1 MKCPSCHTD
10 NPSANRFC
18 DQCGEPLEAR
28 CPQCGTVLRAGARF
42 CGACGHRLA
51 PSPSAERS
59 PSASPPAAPVS
70 PTSAR
75 PIASYTPKHLA
86 DKVLKARSAIEGER
100 RQVTVLFADIAGF
113 TSLAEARDP
122 EEVHQIVDRCFEA
135 ITAEVHRFEGTINQ
149 YTGDGVMAL
158 FGAPI
163 AHEDSARRAVHAALG
178 IQRAMRDLSR
188 KIEARQGPAIRM
200 RIGLNTGPVVV
211 GRIGDDLR
219 MDYTAVGDTTNV
231 AARLQQ
237 AARPGS
243 VLVSESTLRAV
254 GGFFETLDLGEQAVK
269 GHAPV
274 RAHEVLRP
282 RGRRSRLDAAIE
294 RGLTPLVGR
303 TRELE
308 ILRERF
314 GEARSGRGQ
323 VVFVAGEAGIGKS
336 RLLLEFR
343 RGLAE
348 TGEDATWLEGQ
359 CVSFGQAIPFLPIVD
374 QLRRNFGIEEL
385 DGEPEIIAKIE
396 HGMRRMGS
404 LDAQIPY
411 VRYLLAVDPG
421 DPKVAAIDAATRRS
435 RILEAVRALSLV
447 GAQIHPL
454 VLVFEDLHWVDA
466 SSEEYLT
473 GLMDAVASA
482 RILLV
487 LTYRIGYAPPFGS
500 RSFYTTLT
508 LHALSDDD
516 ALAMA
521 GGVLGS
527 GDFPRELR
535 EALTAKAE
543 GVPLY
548 VEEVAKTLLDV
559 GVLRRENG
567 GYRLAR
573 RLEEASIPDTIQ
585 GIIMARLDR
594 LGEDGKRTVQLASVI
609 GRQFLK
615 RLLGRI
621 AGLTHEL
628 DGLLG
633 ELKSLEI
640 VYELGLLPEP
650 AYIFKHAVIQDV
662 AYQSLLVQ
670 RRRDLHRAVGQA
682 IEELYADRLADHY
695 EELAHHFAQ
704 GETWAKAFEYLVRSG
719 DKARDTY
726 ANEVALGHYTHAID
740 VAPRVTPELPLSTV
754 LEVYQR
760 RGRLQVVM
768 ARNEEAIAGLE
779 KMLALA
785 RAAGDRRLEGEALAD
800 LAFAHAYTLVWEHQ
814 PVAARYADEAAAAAR
829 EIGDNRILTKALATR
844 GSVHCAYGELDQG
857 ARLLEESVRLGEPLG
872 APDLYLNGLFYLGH
886 LHNWRGEFRRAIEIQ
901 DRVARE
907 AQAIHDEFNEGI
919 GQWCLGLAHI
929 GRGLY
934 TEARAVLD
942 DALVTSRERKSHFNV
957 GRITNSLGWLHQ
969 ELGDFRSALELDRE
983 AAELGRRHRIGNVEV
998 SSQINIGADLVRL
1011 GEPGQALA
1019 MLEGMVGQVE
1029 KGLGSHRW
1037 RWDMRVSVAIAEAL
1051 LALGRGDQ
1059 ALAWIE
1065 RAVSTARSTGSA
1077 KYLGKCH
1084 ALRGDLAILG
1094 RRWDDAVTELSQ
1106 ALAIARR
1113 IEYPTLTWQAAHLLA
1128 RAQAAAARLEEAAW
1142 TARVAVETLD
1152 LVAAHAP
1159 EPALRRAFTE
1169 WPRVQTAREDLDR
1182 ILR

>member
-1 MKCPSCHTD
+1 
-10 NPSANRFC
+10 
-18 DQCGEPLEAR
+18 
-28 CPQCGTVLRAGARF
+28 
-42 CGACGHRLA
+42 
-51 PSPSAERS
+51 
-59 PSASPPAAPVS
+59 
-70 PTSAR
+70 
-75 PIASYTPKHLA
+75 
-86 DKVLKARSAIEGER
+86 VLKARSAIEGER

-113 TSLAEARDP
+113 TSLAEGRDP

-163 AHEDSARRAVHAALG
+163 AHEDSARRAVHSALG
-178 IQRAMRDLSR
+178 IQRAIRDLSR
-188 KIEARQGPAIRM
+188 EIEARQGPPIRM

-243 VLVSESTLRAV
+243 VLVSESTLRAI

-269 GHAPV
+269 GRAAV
-274 RAHEVLRP
+274 TAHEVLRP

-303 TRELE
+303 ARELD
-308 ILRERF
+308 ILRDRF
-314 GEARSGRGQ
+314 REARSGHGQ

-343 RGLAE
+343 RGLADA
-348 TGEDATWLEGQ
+348 GEDATWLEGQ
-359 CVSFGQAIPFLPIVD
+359 CVSFGQSIPFLPIVD

-396 HGMRRMGS
+396 HGMRRMGG
-404 LDAQIPY
+404 LEAHIPY
-411 VRYLLAVDPG
+411 VRYLLGVDPG
-421 DPKVAAIDAATRRS
+421 DPKVAAIDAAARRA
-435 RILEAVRALSLV
+435 RILEAVRALSLR
-447 GAQIHPL
+447 GAQIRPI
-454 VLVFEDLHWVDA
+454 VFVFEDLHWVDI
-466 SSEEYLT
+466 STEEYLT

-482 RILLV
+482 PILLV
-487 LTYRIGYAPPFGS
+487 LTYRIGYVPPFGS

-508 LHALSDDD
+508 LRALSEDDT
-516 ALAMA
+516 LAMA
-521 GGVLGS
+521 GGVLGTS
-527 GDFPRELR
+527 DFPQELR
-535 EALTAKAE
+535 AALMAKAE

-548 VEEVAKTLLDV
+548 VEEVTKTLLDV

-567 GYRLAR
+567 GYRLVRQLDEAR
-573 RLEEASIPDTIQ
+573 IPDTIQ

-633 ELKSLEI
+633 ELKTLEI

-650 AYIFKHAVIQDV
+650 TYIFKHAVIQDV

-670 RRRDLHRAVGQA
+670 RRRDLHRNVGQA
-682 IEELYADRLADHY
+682 IEELYSDRLADHY

-704 GETWAKAFEYLVRSG
+704 GEVWAQAFLYLVRSG

-726 ANEVALGHYTHAID
+726 ANEAAIVHYTRAIEI
-740 VAPRVTPELPLSTV
+740 APRVSPALPLVTL

-760 RGRLQVVM
+760 RGRLQVVV
-768 ARNEEAIAGLE
+768 AKNEAAIEGLE

-785 RAAGDRRLEGEALAD
+785 RAAADRRLEGEALAD
-800 LAFAHAYTLVWEHQ
+800 LAFAHGFTLLWEHQ
-814 PVAARYADEAAAAAR
+814 PLAARCADEAVAIGR
-829 EIGDNRILTKALATR
+829 EIGDDRLLAKALSTR
-844 GSVHCAYGELDQG
+844 GSVHSSYGELDQ
-857 ARLLEESVRLGEPLG
+857 AVPLIEESVRLGEPLG
-872 APDLYLNGLFYLGH
+872 SPELYLVGLFFLGH
-886 LHNWRGEFRRAIEIQ
+886 FSNWQGDYRRAIEIQ
-901 DRVARE
+901 RRVARE
-907 AQAIHDEFNEGI
+907 AQTVHDEFNEGL
-919 GQWCLGLAHI
+919 GLWCLGLAHI
-929 GRGLY
+929 GCGLY
-934 TEARAVLD
+934 PEARAVLD
-942 DALVTSRERKSHFNV
+942 DALVKSRERKSHFNV

-969 ELGDFRSALELDRE
+969 ELGDFRGALEFNRE
-983 AAELGRRHRIGNVEV
+983 AAALGRHHQIGNIEV
-998 SSQINIGADLVRL
+998 SAQLDIGRSFVQS
-1011 GEPGQALA
+1011 GEPGPALA
-1019 MLEGMVGQVE
+1019 IFEEIIGRVE

-1037 RWDMRVSVAIAEAL
+1037 RWDIRVSVGIAESL
-1051 LALGRGDQ
+1051 LTLGRGDE
-1059 ALAWIE
+1059 ALKWIE
-1065 RAVSTARSTGSA
+1065 RAMSTAVPTRSA

-1084 ALRGDLAILG
+1084 TLRGELAMHG
-1094 RRWDDAVTELSQ
+1094 RRWDDAVAELGQ
-1106 ALAIARR
+1106 ALLIGQR
-1113 IEYPTLTWQAAHLLA
+1113 IESPTLIWQVAHLLA
-1128 RAQAAAARLEEAAW
+1128 RAQAAAGRVEEASGTARLALKTIDLV
-1142 TARVAVETLD
+1142 TAR
-1152 LVAAHAP
+1152 AP
-1159 EPALRRAFTE
+1159 EPALRRTFNE
-1169 WPRVQTAREDLDR
+1169 WVRVATAREELDR